1 MTLTLSDLTRQ
12 SGLDVLDHLEMDVAI
27 PVLDG
32 LQAQGDLLIVP
43 LEDLAGAVTV
53 LEWARWRPVPP
64 DGVEVL
70 RGGAGGNPHTLV
82 AEPHTC
88 RWTEDV
94 RDRTGLALGVLWADQ
109 PVHLMHPEHGASGI
123 ASGAYAIRRQREG
136 RGMTSG
142 SVQRTYVYD

>member
-12 SGLDVLDHLEMDVAI
+12 TGLDVLDHLEMDAAI

-32 LQAQGDLLIVP
+32 LQAQGDLIVVP
-43 LEDLAGAVTV
+43 LADLADAVTV
-53 LEWARWRPVPP
+53 EDRARWRPVPP

-82 AEPHTC
+82 AEPLSC
-88 RWTEDV
+88 RWTEDLHD
-94 RDRTGLALGVLWADQ
+94 RDGLALGVLRADR

-123 ASGAYAIRRQREG
+123 APGTYAIRRQREG
-136 RGMTSG
+136 RGPMINRSTH
-142 SVQRTYVYD
+142 TYVYD